1 MKSAALGSTEGQI
14 HRSWLPMI
22 IIAMGQAQMSLNISA
37 IPVSIGGIVAE
48 FHAAP
53 TTVGTAIVA
62 HSLAVAGFAMLG
74 AKLGQKFGS
83 LKVFRAGSALL
94 LASMVMMTFSPNV
107 SVMIVA
113 QVLAGLAAAAI
124 VPTLVVLIV
133 DNYSGAQRAKA
144 LGILGA
150 VGAMAAV
157 TAFFVAGVV
166 GTYLGWR
173 YAFGLVI
180 PFSALTLLLSVRL
193 QPVPKVPDVKVDG
206 VGALLAAAAVT
217 LISVGFNSLHDWGMV
232 LANAMAPFSVLGLS
246 PAPVMVVAGVVGV
259 QLFIAWAQRRQAR
272 HLTPLLTLK
281 VIESPREH
289 AAALAMMAI
298 FMLASALT
306 FLVPLYIQVI
316 QGRTSLETA
325 MAMIPYQLAVFA
337 SAIFVLALYDR
348 LSPRRIAR
356 SSFVLVSAALV
367 LLSVEMNHGF
377 SDLLVVLSLVMFGL
391 GQGAL
396 ATLLFDVLVTYAPKQ
411 FAGDVG
417 SLRGTIKSLAA
428 GIGTAVAGALAVG
441 ILNVNVQRSLVDN
454 PALPPE
460 LIRQIDLD
468 RANFAS
474 NERLQDVMAST
485 TATPEQI
492 AEAVRINVDAR
503 QRALELSFLLL
514 GGVALLVIVPVG
526 RLPGH
531 VRGRGP
537 GGQAP
542 GP

>member
-272 HLTPLLTLK
+272 HLTPLLALE

-289 AAALAMMAI
+289 
-298 FMLASALT
+298 
-306 FLVPLYIQVI
+306 
-316 QGRTSLETA
+316 TA
-325 MAMIPYQLAVFA
+325 
-337 SAIFVLALYDR
+337 
-348 LSPRRIAR
+348 
-356 SSFVLVSAALV
+356 
-367 LLSVEMNHGF
+367 
-377 SDLLVVLSLVMFGL
+377 
-391 GQGAL
+391 
-396 ATLLFDVLVTYAPKQ
+396 
-411 FAGDVG
+411 
-417 SLRGTIKSLAA
+417 
-428 GIGTAVAGALAVG
+428 ALAVG

-454 PALPPE
+454 PAIPSE
-460 LIRQIDLD
+460 LIRQVDLESAEQAGD
-468 RANFAS
+468 ALPEEPPLRAPTAAAS
-474 NERLQDVMAST
+474 AWRTSES
-485 TATPEQI
+485 P
-492 AEAVRINVDAR
+492 
-503 QRALELSFLLL
+503 
-514 GGVALLVIVPVG
+514 G
-526 RLPGH
+526 R
-531 VRGRGP
+531 R
-537 GGQAP
+537 
-542 GP
+542 